1 MKYLVVK
8 EFNENGIWGRFNL
21 PVGTEVVASGGKLYF
36 GSKPICGEASQQSH
50 AFFARN
56 DDGKAQ
62 ERHELAMSI
71 IAKLNK
77 MQSDYKAKVEA
88 VQSNMLLPPWER
100 EERISEIV
108 DESALAFERIHGTAR
123 ADACLTNGFWNHD
136 FFNAPIQTL
145 ELIMSLVEGQEGVPQ
160 A

>member
-21 PVGTEVVASGGKLYF
+21 PVGTEVIASGGKLYF
-36 GSKPICGEASQQSH
+36 GSKPICGEASKQSQD
-50 AFFARN
+50 FFARN
-56 DDGKAQ
+56 DDGKGE
-62 ERHELAMSI
+62 ERFALTQAI
-71 IAKLNK
+71 
-77 MQSDYKAKVEA
+77 KAKIQTKKNDYAAKVNA
-88 VQSNMLLPPWER
+88 IASNMLMPPWER

-108 DESALAFERIHGTAR
+108 DESALAFERIHGNAI
-123 ADACLTNGFWNHD
+123 ADACLTYGIWNHD
-136 FFNAPIQTL
+136 FYTAPIQTL

>member
-1 MKYLVVK
+1 MKYLTMK
-8 EFNENGIWGRFNL
+8 EFPIGLWGRL
-21 PVGTEVVASGGKLYF
+21 DLHAGIEVIESGGRLYF
-36 GSKPICGEASQQSH
+36 GSKPICNANSDNAH
-50 AFFARN
+50 KYFARN
-56 DDGKAQ
+56 DDGKGE
-62 ERHELAMSI
+62 ERFALTQAILAKI
-71 IAKLNK
+71 KAKK
-77 MQSDYKAKVEA
+77 ADYAAKVEA

-108 DESALAFERIHGTAR
+108 DESALAFERIHGNAI